1 MGMADQIVSTASVNT
16 IGLND
21 YQWGRMMENGIAM
34 TFMESLVPIAVDIP
48 LGMAVDVSDSL
59 SGKQGVLY
67 PFTELPIIKQPIQ
80 FGKNMTENAAN
91 FATAATLGQVD
102 ASQFDRGLL
111 GVQDPENIILKKMG
125 LVKDRS

>member
-1 MGMADQIVSTASVNT
+1 
-16 IGLND
+16 
-21 YQWGRMMENGIAM
+21 
-34 TFMESLVPIAVDIP
+34 
-48 LGMAVDVSDSL
+48 
-59 SGKQGVLY
+59 
-67 PFTELPIIKQPIQ
+67 
-80 FGKNMTENAAN
+80 MTENAAN